1 MRTIYPRGW
10 NKGFDQNCEKTV
22 EDEKRHLKKTGEHD
36 GIKFES
42 ITTETSMQ
50 IRKQDI

>member
-10 NKGFDQNCEKTV
+10 NKGFDQNC

-42 ITTETSMQ
+42 ITTETSLQ